1 MSGAAAAA
9 LPTAVI
15 ALACDED
22 RSGWPVKKPDG
33 CTSEWWQYF
42 SVYTLLSWLGIA
54 VCDLCRAEVP
64 RGAAS
69 STAGMKQH
77 IETHHPEY
85 YLDGVLRKLEK
96 KPRGMSKYLITNP
109 GFCDSFIK
117 WVVMTQQ
124 PLSVAESPYFQR
136 MLTTLSP
143 TIKVPSRSRITTKLI
158 EFELQVRVAIAQLMV
173 GVFVACTTDAWTS
186 VANITYCSLTLHFI
200 TSSWKLVC
208 LSMDCCSFP
217 GSHTGEAVAAK
228 LHELLQSYN
237 IPLQNVMACVT
248 DTAPNMVKSARF
260 MQMDWMG
267 CMAHQLELVTGLA
280 FDGVG
285 VRSALK
291 QARAL
296 VGSIKGSSQHA
307 KLLAEELL
315 RLHMAVLVVI
325 QDVTTRWWSTH
336 AMVARLLQLKRA
348 LQNLQRDDLL
358 DIGLTDEQWDIL
370 AEVEKLL
377 RPFMQVQKALEGEKY
392 VTLSLVP
399 FLLAS
404 LRANLQA
411 VAAPES
417 AVKKIATAM
426 LTQFDQRFGDGR
438 VETLPVKMVLAAALD
453 PRTKQLAGL

>member
-143 TIKVPSRSRITTKLI
+143 TIKLSRAALAESTITSTTTTATTGSGSTTTAASGSTSTSITTAAATGADNAAAGNATTPASAADKRAALIVAAASLTEGTHAAGWSNGGTGRGAGVPKVYSARGGRGTRGRGRGRGANAGASTPGRGRGSGASSSVVTTAESSTTSTTTMHSNGKTKRKTQGKLAFASLDDSAASSSDESVSSDASNVSIAVTRSRKRSKQQVVLDVDDTS
-158 EFELQVRVAIAQLMV
+158 ELDDEEQLM
-173 GVFVACTTDAWTS
+173 D
-186 VANITYCSLTLHFI
+186 
-200 TSSWKLVC
+200 
-208 LSMDCCSFP
+208 
-217 GSHTGEAVAAK
+217 
-228 LHELLQSYN
+228 QSN
-237 IPLQNVMACVT
+237 
-248 DTAPNMVKSARF
+248 
-260 MQMDWMG
+260 
-267 CMAHQLELVTGLA
+267 
-280 FDGVG
+280 
-285 VRSALK
+285 
-291 QARAL
+291 
-296 VGSIKGSSQHA
+296 
-307 KLLAEELL
+307 
-315 RLHMAVLVVI
+315 
-325 QDVTTRWWSTH
+325 ST
-336 AMVARLLQLKRA
+336 V
-348 LQNLQRDDLL
+348 
-358 DIGLTDEQWDIL
+358 
-370 AEVEKLL
+370 
-377 RPFMQVQKALEGEKY
+377 
-392 VTLSLVP
+392 
-399 FLLAS
+399 
-404 LRANLQA
+404 
-411 VAAPES
+411 
-417 AVKKIATAM
+417 
-426 LTQFDQRFGDGR
+426 
-438 VETLPVKMVLAAALD
+438 
-453 PRTKQLAGL
+453 